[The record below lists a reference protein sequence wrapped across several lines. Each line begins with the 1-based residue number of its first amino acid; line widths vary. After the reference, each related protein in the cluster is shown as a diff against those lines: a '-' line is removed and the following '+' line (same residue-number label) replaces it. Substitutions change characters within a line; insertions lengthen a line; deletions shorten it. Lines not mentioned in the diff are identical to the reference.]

1 MWLCARNLYASETR
15 PKWLVTASTNIG
27 WTDGGLWMIM
37 CQRKSCGW
45 SCVTCMLTSTLQCFI
60 LDPLNIDCVP
70 DVNTELESS
79 KWRTQLIL
87 LKNKTVFDIIDGT
100 IWFIKAPLNIWSLNY
115 SSFSAMP
122 PKPPQLKA
130 TSNARS
136 ERALSTIRP
145 INWCTVHECILAR
158 QSILCIFLFKSI
170 VLYVWVKIYVCM
182 FESIVFFDSKL
193 LRILYLSLI
202 NWCSQLEWVHA
213 ICMRSDMSCI
223 SKQTLKH
230 WSSNW
235 VYKKIQAKCY
245 KKVSFSLV

>member
-1 MWLCARNLYASETR
+1 MLVKQGQNDWEPQAPILGEQMEDSGWLCVKENHVDDHVSH
-15 PKWLVTASTNIG
+15 VCS
-27 WTDGGLWMIM
+27 
-37 CQRKSCGW
+37 
-45 SCVTCMLTSTLQCFI
+45 FI
-60 LDPLNIDCVP
+60 LHPLNIDCVP

-122 PKPPQLKA
+122 PKLSQLKA

-136 ERALSTIRP
+136 ERALCTIRP

-158 QSILCIFLFKSI
+158 QSILCIFFIQKYSFVCLSQNI
-170 VLYVWVKIYVCM
+170 CLYVWIN
-182 FESIVFFDSKL
+182 SVFYSKL

-213 ICMRSDMSCI
+213 CA
-223 SKQTLKH
+223 QTWVAFQTKH
-230 WSSNW
+230 
-235 VYKKIQAKCY
+235 
-245 KKVSFSLV
+245 

>member
-1 MWLCARNLYASETR
+1 MSH
-15 PKWLVTASTNIG
+15 VGS
-27 WTDGGLWMIM
+27 
-37 CQRKSCGW
+37 
-45 SCVTCMLTSTLQCFI
+45 FI

-122 PKPPQLKA
+122 PKLSQLKA

-145 INWCTVHECILAR
+145 INWCTVHEQVILL
-158 QSILCIFLFKSI
+158 LCIF
-170 VLYVWVKIYVCM
+170 
-182 FESIVFFDSKL
+182 ES
-193 LRILYLSLI
+193 
-202 NWCSQLEWVHA
+202 
-213 ICMRSDMSCI
+213 
-223 SKQTLKH
+223 
-230 WSSNW
+230 
-235 VYKKIQAKCY
+235 
-245 KKVSFSLV
+245 KV

>member
-1 MWLCARNLYASETR
+1 MLVKQGQNGWQPQAPILGEQMEDSGWLCVKENHVDDHVSH
-15 PKWLVTASTNIG
+15 VCS
-27 WTDGGLWMIM
+27 
-37 CQRKSCGW
+37 
-45 SCVTCMLTSTLQCFI
+45 FI
-60 LDPLNIDCVP
+60 LQPLNIDV
-70 DVNTELESS
+70 DTELESS

-115 SSFSAMP
+115 SSFCAMP
-122 PKPPQLKA
+122 PKLSQLKA

-136 ERALSTIRP
+136 ERALCTIRP

-182 FESIVFFDSKL
+182 FESIVFFDSQL

-213 ICMRSDMSCI
+213 CA
-223 SKQTLKH
+223 QTWVAFQTKH
-230 WSSNW
+230 
-235 VYKKIQAKCY
+235 
-245 KKVSFSLV
+245 